1 MSRYFV
7 SFLLLAGCLPLPAQ
21 VATLTREQLI
31 KYTENWKGERFPDGR
46 PKVNEKLMKKMDGL
60 SAEEIWTVLP
70 GEGYRN
76 QYEGDFRILHP
87 EKKLIG
93 RAFTVQF
100 MPTRPDMKGPN
111 EADAKAKGARDNGNQ
126 RVLDM
131 LQEGDVLVADIFGK
145 IEGGTLVGDNLATWI
160 YAVTHKG
167 MVVDGAIRDL
177 DGIFP
182 LDIGVYFRGVHPT
195 PISQEVMITGINVP
209 VRIGQATVLPGDVV
223 FGDREGV
230 YFVPPHLVQKILTNA
245 DTLHIHDEWTQ
256 DKFLH
261 ETSKY
266 KSSDIYGSPRDP
278 KLKAEYQEFLKKKLE
293 ELHAK
298 EAKEA
303 KEGK

>member
-1 MSRYFV
+1 MTRIV
-7 SFLLLAGCLPLPAQ
+7 SACLVLAACGAASAQ
-21 VATLTREQLI
+21 VATLTREQLM
-31 KYTENWKGERFPDGR
+31 KYTEKWQGDRFPDGR
-46 PKVNEKLMKKMDGL
+46 PKIDEKSMQKMDGL

-93 RAFTVQF
+93 RAVTVQF
-100 MPTRPDMKGPN
+100 MPTRPDIKLPN
-111 EADAKAKGARDNGNQ
+111 EADAKAKGLRDNGNQ
-126 RVLDM
+126 RVLDI

-160 YAVTHKG
+160 FAVTHKG
-167 MVVDGAIRDL
+167 FVVDGAIRDL

-182 LDIGVYFRGVHPT
+182 LDLGVYYRGVHPT
-195 PISQEVMITGINVP
+195 PISQETMITGINVP
-209 VRIGQATVLPGDVV
+209 IRIGQATVLPGDVV

-230 YFVPPHLVQKILTNA
+230 YFVPPHLVKKILDKA
-245 DTLHIHDEWTQ
+245 DELHIHDEWTQ

-261 ETSKY
+261 QTSKY
-266 KSSDIYGSPRDP
+266 KSSEIYGTPSDP
-278 KLKAEYQEFLKKKLE
+278 ALRKEYQDYLKRKLD

-298 EAKEA
+298 E
-303 KEGK
+303 GR

>member
-1 MSRYFV
+1 MNRNLAA
-7 SFLLLAGCLPLPAQ
+7 FLLLATCAGAPAQ
-21 VATLTREQLI
+21 VATLSREQLM
-31 KYTENWKGERFPDGR
+31 KYTEKWEGDRFPDGR
-46 PKVNEKLMKKMDGL
+46 PKIADRLIKKMDGV
-60 SAEEIWTVLP
+60 SAEEIWNVLP

-93 RAFTVQF
+93 RAVTVQF
-100 MPTRPDMKGPN
+100 MPTRPDVKAPN

-131 LQEGDVLVADIFGK
+131 LQDGDVLVADLFGK
-145 IEGGTLVGDNLATWI
+145 IEGGTLVGDNLATYV

-177 DGIFP
+177 DGIFGI
-182 LDIGVYFRGVHPT
+182 DMGIYFRGVHPT
-195 PISQEVMITGINVP
+195 AISQDVMITGINVP
-209 VRIGQATVLPGDVV
+209 VRIGQATVLPGDLV

-230 YFVPPHLVQKILTNA
+230 YFVPPHLVTKILDKA
-245 DTLHIHDEWTQ
+245 DELHIHDDWTQ

-266 KSSDIYGSPRDP
+266 KSSEIYGSPRDP
-278 KLKAEYQEFLKKKLE
+278 ALRKEYQEYLKKKLE
-293 ELHAK
+293 EIHAK
-298 EAKEA
+298 EGPNK
-303 KEGK
+303 

>member
-1 MSRYFV
+1 MFPAV
-7 SFLLLAGCLPLPAQ
+7 IPAILAAVTCVTASAQ
-21 VATLTREQLI
+21 VATLTRDQLM
-31 KYTENWKGERFPDGR
+31 KYTEKWQGDRFPDGR
-46 PKVNEKLMKKMDGL
+46 PKVEDKLLKKMDGL

-70 GEGYRN
+70 GEGYHN

-111 EADAKAKGARDNGNQ
+111 EADAKAKGLRDSGNQ
-126 RVLDM
+126 RALDM

-145 IEGGTLVGDNLATWI
+145 IEGGTLVGDNLATYIW
-160 YAVTHKG
+160 AVTHKG
-167 MVVDGAIRDL
+167 FVVDGAIRDL

-182 LDIGVYFRGVHPT
+182 LELGAYFRGVHPT

-230 YFVPPHLVQKILTNA
+230 YFVPPHLVKKVLDKA
-245 DTLHIHDEWTQ
+245 DELHIHDEWTQ

-261 ETSKY
+261 ETAKY
-266 KSSDIYGSPRDP
+266 KSSQVYSTPSDP
-278 KLKAEYQEFLKKKLE
+278 ALKKEYQDYLKRKLD

-298 EAKEA
+298 EK
-303 KEGK
+303 

>member
-1 MSRYFV
+1 MKRNLRA
-7 SFLLLAGCLPLPAQ
+7 FLLLAVCAPAPAQ
-21 VATLTREQLI
+21 VAMLTHDQLV
-31 KYTENWKGERFPDGR
+31 KYTEKWQGDRFPDGR
-46 PKVNEKLMKKMDGL
+46 PKVDDKLLRKMDGL

-70 GEGYRN
+70 HEDYNN
-76 QYEGDFRILHP
+76 QYEGDFHVLHP

-93 RAFTVQF
+93 RALTVQF
-100 MPTRPDMKGPN
+100 MPTRPDIKTPN
-111 EADAKAKGARDNGNQ
+111 EADAKAKGLRDNGNQ
-126 RVLDM
+126 RALDM
-131 LQEGDVLVADIFGK
+131 LQEGDVLVADVFGK
-145 IEGGTLVGDNLATWI
+145 IEGGTIVGDNLATYI

-182 LDIGVYFRGVHPT
+182 IDMGVYYRGVHPT

-209 VRIGQATVLPGDVV
+209 VRIGHATVLPGDVV

-230 YFVPPHLVQKILTNA
+230 YFVPPHLVEKILTTS
-245 DTLHIHDEWTQ
+245 DTTHIHDEWTQ

-278 KLKAEYQEFLKKKLE
+278 KLRAEYQEYLKKKLS

-298 EAKEA
+298 EG
-303 KEGK
+303 GK

>member
-1 MSRYFV
+1 MNRKFTGV
-7 SFLLLAGCLPLPAQ
+7 LFLAACAAAPAQ
-21 VATLTREQLI
+21 VFTLTREQML
-31 KYTENWKGERFPDGR
+31 KYTEKYQGERFSDGR
-46 PKVNEKLMKKMDGL
+46 PKVDAKLIDKMDGL
-60 SAEEIWTVLP
+60 SAEEIWAVLP

-100 MPTRPDMKGPN
+100 MPARPDIKNPN
-111 EADAKAKGARDNGNQ
+111 EADAKAQGLRDNGNQ
-126 RVLDM
+126 RALDM

-145 IEGGTLVGDNLATWI
+145 IEGGTLVGDNLAAYI
-160 YAVTHKG
+160 KAVTHKG
-167 MVVDGAIRDL
+167 FVVDGAIRDL

-182 LDIGVYFRGVHPT
+182 LDMGVYYRGVHPT
-195 PISQEVMITGINVP
+195 PISQELMITGINVP
-209 VRIGQATVLPGDVV
+209 IRIGQATVMPGDVV

-230 YFVPPHLVQKILTNA
+230 YFVPPHLVQKVLTAA
-245 DTLHIHDEWTQ
+245 DTTHIHDEWTQ

-278 KLKAEYQEFLKKKLE
+278 KLRQEYQEYLKKKLD

-298 EAKEA
+298 EG
-303 KEGK
+303 GK

>member
-1 MSRYFV
+1 MRMNRKFAG
-7 SFLLLAGCLPLPAQ
+7 FLFLAVCAAAPAQ
-21 VATLTREQLI
+21 VFSLTREQML
-31 KYTENWKGERFPDGR
+31 KFTEKWQGDRFEDGR
-46 PKVNEKLMKKMDGL
+46 PKIDEKSMKKMDGL
-60 SAEEIWTVLP
+60 SAEEIWAVLP

-100 MPTRPDMKGPN
+100 MPTRPDIKGVN
-111 EADAKAKGARDNGNQ
+111 EADAKARGLRDNGNQ
-126 RVLDM
+126 RALDM

-145 IEGGTLVGDNLATWI
+145 IEGGTLVGDNLATYI
-160 YAVTHKG
+160 NAVTHKG
-167 MVVDGAIRDL
+167 FVVDGGIRDL

-182 LDIGVYFRGVHPT
+182 LDMGVYYRGVHPSA
-195 PISQEVMITGINVP
+195 ISQELMITGINVP
-209 VRIGQATVLPGDVV
+209 IRIGQATVMPGDVV

-230 YFVPPHLVQKILTNA
+230 YFVPPHLVQKILTTA
-245 DTLHIHDEWTQ
+245 DTTHIHDEWTQ

-266 KSSDIYGSPRDP
+266 KSSDVYGSPRDP
-278 KLKAEYQEFLKKKLE
+278 KLRAEYQEYLKKKLE

-298 EAKEA
+298 EG
-303 KEGK
+303 GK

>member
-1 MSRYFV
+1 MNRKFTGV
-7 SFLLLAGCLPLPAQ
+7 LFLAACAAAPAQ
-21 VATLTREQLI
+21 VFTLTREQML
-31 KYTENWKGERFPDGR
+31 KYTEKYQGERFSDGR
-46 PKVNEKLMKKMDGL
+46 PKVDAKLIDKMDGL
-60 SAEEIWTVLP
+60 SAEEIWAVLP

-100 MPTRPDMKGPN
+100 MPARPDIKNPN
-111 EADAKAKGARDNGNQ
+111 EADAKAQGLRDNGNQ
-126 RVLDM
+126 RALDM

-145 IEGGTLVGDNLATWI
+145 IEGGTLVGDNLAAYI
-160 YAVTHKG
+160 KAVTHKG
-167 MVVDGAIRDL
+167 FVVDGAIRDL

-182 LDIGVYFRGVHPT
+182 LDMGVYYRGVHPT
-195 PISQEVMITGINVP
+195 PISQELMITGINVP
-209 VRIGQATVLPGDVV
+209 IRIGQATVMPGDVV

-230 YFVPPHLVQKILTNA
+230 YFVPPHLVQKVLTAA
-245 DTLHIHDEWTQ
+245 DTTHIHDEWTQ

-278 KLKAEYQEFLKKKLE
+278 ALRKEYQEYLKKKLE
-293 ELHAK
+293 ELR
-298 EAKEA
+298 A
-303 KEGK
+303 KEGPNQ

>member
-1 MSRYFV
+1 MIHRI
-7 SFLLLAGCLPLPAQ
+7 AGVLMLIAFAPLSAQ
-21 VATLTREQLI
+21 VPMLTRDQLM
-31 KYTENWKGERFPDGR
+31 KYTAKYKGERFEDGR
-46 PKVNEKLMKKMDGL
+46 PKVDDRLLKKMEGL
-60 SAEEIWTVLP
+60 SAEEVWSVLP

-76 QYEGDFRILHP
+76 QYEGNFRILHP

-93 RAFTVQF
+93 RAVTVQF
-100 MPTRPDMKGPN
+100 MPARPDMKEPN
-111 EADAKAKGARDNGNQ
+111 DADAKARGVINPGNQ

-145 IEGGTLVGDNLATWI
+145 IEGGTLVGDNLANYI

-167 MVVDGAIRDL
+167 VVVDGAIRDL
-177 DGIFP
+177 EGIFP
-182 LDIGVYFRGVHPT
+182 IPMGAYFRGVHPT

-209 VRIGQATVLPGDVV
+209 IRIGDATVLPGDIV

-230 YFVPPHLVQKILTNA
+230 YFVPPHLVRKVLDKA
-245 DTLHIHDEWTQ
+245 DELHIHDEWTQ

-266 KSSDIYGSPRDP
+266 KSSEIYGSPRDP
-278 KLKAEYQEFLKKKLE
+278 KLQAEYREYLKKKLA

-298 EAKEA
+298 EGELPKE
-303 KEGK
+303 